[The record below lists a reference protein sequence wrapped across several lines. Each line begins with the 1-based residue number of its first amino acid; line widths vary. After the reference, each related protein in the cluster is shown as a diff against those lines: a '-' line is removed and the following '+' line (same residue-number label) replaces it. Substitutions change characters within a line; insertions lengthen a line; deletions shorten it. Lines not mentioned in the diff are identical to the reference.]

1 MIENLLLASAMVC
14 ATVVIHLCG
23 LLLLMRLLRQRAHR
37 FHTHDSVVGQG
48 ALILVVV
55 LGIFAI
61 HTTEIWLYALV
72 FDLTGAL
79 PDFETALYFSTTNF
93 STLGYGDVT
102 LPKDWRLFGSIE
114 AANGL
119 IMFGWSTA
127 FLLSVIGRMRM
138 LEHDW
143 LEKARP
149 DSAP

>member
-1 MIENLLLASAMVC
+1 MLQNLILATGTVC

-23 LLLLMRLLRQRAHR
+23 LLLLMRMLRTRAHR
-37 FHTHDSVVGQG
+37 FHTHESVIGQG
-48 ALILVVV
+48 ALILVVM

-61 HTTEIWLYALV
+61 HTAEIWLYALV
-72 FDLTGAL
+72 FRLVGAL

-102 LPKDWRLFGSIE
+102 LARDWRLFGAVE

-127 FLLSVIGRMRM
+127 FLLAVIGRMRM

-143 LEKARP
+143 LDREGA
-149 DSAP
+149 